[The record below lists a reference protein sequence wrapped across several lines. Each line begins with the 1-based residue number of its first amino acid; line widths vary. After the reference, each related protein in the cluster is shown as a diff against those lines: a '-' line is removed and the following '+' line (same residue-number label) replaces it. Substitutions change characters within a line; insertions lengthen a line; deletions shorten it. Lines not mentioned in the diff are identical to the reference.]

1 MTSTT
6 KKTTDT
12 TMQAV
17 KKALSSA
24 RMGTYET
31 AAGSADTAEAL
42 ELYAWNA
49 QVSAALLAPL
59 HVCEVVI
66 RNAVAEAIEVQY
78 GANWPW
84 STGFERSLPDPKFGY
99 SPRKDLQSARRS
111 ATTVGKVIPELKF
124 VFWQK
129 MFTVRYDQRL
139 WDTHLRLA
147 LPNLDPAKSVS
158 ALRLQIYNELEQIR
172 TLRNR
177 IAHHEPIFARNLADD
192 FQKITDLIALRC
204 AVTAD
209 WMVNNQHAL
218 ALITTRPAPPPAV

>member
-1 MTSTT
+1 MRRAFQYYRLSAGGGLRQQVPWLVRKLYGLLTMPSTT

-129 MFTVRYDQRL
+129 MFTRP
-139 WDTHLRLA
+139 LRPASMGHSLA
-147 LPNLDPAKSVS
+147 AGAP
-158 ALRLQIYNELEQIR
+158 
-172 TLRNR
+172 
-177 IAHHEPIFARNLADD
+177 EPGPGEVGER
-192 FQKITDLIALRC
+192 
-204 AVTAD
+204 
-209 WMVNNQHAL
+209 
-218 ALITTRPAPPPAV
+218 APPPDLQRARADPYPAEPDRPP

>member
-1 MTSTT
+1 
-6 KKTTDT
+6 
-12 TMQAV
+12 MQAV
-17 KKALSSA
+17 KQALSSA
-24 RMGTYET
+24 RMATYET
-31 AAGSADTAEAL
+31 VAGGQDQVAAL
-42 ELYAWNA
+42 KLYAWNA

-66 RNAVAEAIEVQY
+66 RNAVAEAIEAQY
-78 GANWPW
+78 GPNWPW
-84 STGFERSLPDPKFGY
+84 STSFERSLPDPTTGY

-129 MFTVRYDQRL
+129 MFTARYDQRL
-139 WDTHLRLA
+139 WNTHLQTV
-147 LPNLDPAKSVS
+147 LPNFDSAMSVN
-158 ALRLQIYNELEQIR
+158 ALRLKIYHELEQMR

-192 FQKITDLIALRC
+192 FQKIADLIALRC

-218 ALITTRPAPPPAV
+218 ALIHHRP